1 MAQRM
6 LRAERKARTKS
17 ELVEAARTVFLG
29 RGFHGAS
36 LDEIAEEAGYTKG
49 AVYSNFD
56 GKDDLF
62 LAAFEDHFRRR
73 AEMYAGVIFDQA
85 NIEDSYRVVGRMWRD
100 ANERDPEWA
109 RLLTEF
115 LIHASRDEAL
125 RAAVQEVRER
135 GLARIADMVDALAA
149 QHGVE
154 FTIPTM
160 DMVRGSG
167 ALNRGLAIEQLINPD
182 LSGEMFEEMHLAYMR
197 GMAKRPNGRP
207 AKKGQT

>member
-17 ELVEAARTVFLG
+17 ELVEAARTVFLR

-73 AEMYAGVIFDQA
+73 AEMYAELIFDQA
-85 NIEDSYRVVGRMWRD
+85 NIEDSYRVVGRVWRD

-115 LIHASRDEAL
+115 LIHASRDESL

-182 LSGEMFEEMHLAYMR
+182 LSGEMFEAMHLAYMR
-197 GMAKRPNGRP
+197 GMTKRPNGRP
-207 AKKGQT
+207 VKEGQT